1 MRKPPAPL
9 PGGAMSFWANSD
21 GAIRTVERAADC
33 VACDWQRVAQQQHA
47 DSAKHNKRAD
57 EHEQFDRNTRAARSK
72 QPNQRLT
79 QATACGFER
88 SVVRTR
94 ISDTRAK
101 RLQNRVHDTLIV
113 GEYLT
118 ARTVSLF
125 PSRGRPINGR
135 IGDDSAVPAS
145 QALNPK
151 RKPKIE

>member
-1 MRKPPAPL
+1 
-9 PGGAMSFWANSD
+9 
-21 GAIRTVERAADC
+21 
-33 VACDWQRVAQQQHA
+33 
-47 DSAKHNKRAD
+47 
-57 EHEQFDRNTRAARSK
+57 
-72 QPNQRLT
+72 
-79 QATACGFER
+79 
-88 SVVRTR
+88 VVRTR